1 MQHEPAP
8 EEAPGIAT
16 PRAGRWLALVAGVAG
31 MVLAPASAR
40 ADDEAPTPK
49 EVYQV
54 RLVVDG
60 PIIAVGA
67 LAGLLRY
74 TLASRFIDRTC
85 PCDPSVINRFD
96 RGTVGNHSVTA
107 DRIADVTVG
116 LALGLPPLLDLFD
129 VGASKAFVEDITVM
143 SETVMIAI
151 LFQQIANIG
160 VQRPRPLTYAG
171 DPDFVNTDEGYLS
184 FYAGHVSTGVAAVTA
199 AAYTMRLRHGE
210 RVWPWLVTAAV
221 GGSLAIERIASG
233 HHFPSDTLV
242 GLATGISIGIA
253 VPWLHARTPGLHLAL
268 IPVPSNRGLAIAG
281 TF

>member
-1 MQHEPAP
+1 VAAKLT
-8 EEAPGIAT
+8 EADA
-16 PRAGRWLALVAGVAG
+16 RRLALVAGVAG

-40 ADDEAPTPK
+40 AEEDPTPK

-74 TLASRFIDRTC
+74 RLASRFIDRTC
-85 PCDPSVINRFD
+85 PCDPSSINRFD
-96 RGTVGNHSVTA
+96 RGAVGNDSVAA

-129 VGASKAFVEDITVM
+129 VGASRAFVEDITVM

-160 VQRPRPLTYAG
+160 IQRPRPLTYAG

-221 GGSLAIERIASG
+221 GGSLAVERVVSG
-233 HHFPSDTLV
+233 HHFPSDSLV
-242 GLATGISIGIA
+242 GLATGVSIGLA
-253 VPWLHARTPGLHLAL
+253 VPWLHARAPGAHLAL
-268 IPVPSNRGLAIAG
+268 IPVPRNRGLAIAG